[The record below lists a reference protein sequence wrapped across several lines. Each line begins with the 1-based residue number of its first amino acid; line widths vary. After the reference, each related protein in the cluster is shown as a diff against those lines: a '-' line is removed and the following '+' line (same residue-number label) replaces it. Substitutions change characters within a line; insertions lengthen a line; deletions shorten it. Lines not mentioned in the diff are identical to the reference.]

1 MFLPQALAGYDSQE
15 DPLRDLPSS
24 ITLSLREPHLARGT
38 FCTNS
43 SSEGHQECGLHR
55 GLQDIWVDK

>member
-24 ITLSLREPHLARGT
+24 ITPFLREPHLARGT
-38 FCTNS
+38 FR
-43 SSEGHQECGLHR
+43 SSEGHQECGLHC
-55 GLQDIWVDK
+55 GLQGIWVDK